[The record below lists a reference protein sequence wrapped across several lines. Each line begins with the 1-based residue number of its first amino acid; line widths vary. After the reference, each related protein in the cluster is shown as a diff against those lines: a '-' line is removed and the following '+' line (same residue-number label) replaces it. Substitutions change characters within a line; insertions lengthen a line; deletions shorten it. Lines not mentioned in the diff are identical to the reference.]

1 MSANGAGGGDGA
13 LGANGQEGEGGAGLV
28 TPGSHHL
35 TRYTDLNA
43 MFKDMGSIR
52 FDGFMLNKDTFRGR
66 NPKQFR

>member
-35 TRYTDLNA
+35 TRYADLNA
-43 MFKDMGSIR
+43 MFKDMSSIR
-52 FDGFMLNKDTFRGR
+52 FDGFMLNKQY
-66 NPKQFR
+66 PQPQAVPEAV